1 MWKFTNWKG
10 EEMTTIA
17 ELFARG
23 GDIFEK
29 WCKGLDGILWLCI
42 SAEIDNS
49 GHVRV
54 IRKVKGE
61 QRSVANAW
69 RKAADLE
76 VCEGGDVRK
85 IFDKLYCLG
94 EIQLCA
100 DGCKTNLK
108 GDWDMISVCVKP
120 LLPAPKADNGWQ
132 FVPMYTIIPVPKIDV
147 LPEFYQK
154 AKNLLTAEE
163 LQWLEEWE
171 TRCSLGQGLAD
182 FLATPA
188 WKSLLTPLIAAMGS
202 WFKWWKNKWECDKW
216 TLGKFSRTCPLC
228 VIFHSTGNTLFLCR
242 YCILCGLHG
251 CSGWGEAVNAPYNK
265 QPLLSALEKAVCQLA
280 EERKQQSYEDEVDK
294 MVREHCEELVPS
306 AMWICKKAKECDRR
320 EPCQHRDVHEYTS
333 FFCKHPCSKGG
344 ICEPVNEG
352 EKPAPDEDAVL
363 RELIEATKCE
373 HKYIRTARMAK
384 ALEAA
389 EKLLEENLRH
399 PDNIEERLTKSFP
412 KSEPDLPIKEDD
424 GL

>member
-1 MWKFTNWKG
+1 
-10 EEMTTIA
+10 MTTILA
-17 ELFARG
+17 EDDAKMFLR
-23 GDIFEK
+23 
-29 WCKGLDGILWLCI
+29 
-42 SAEIDNS
+42 N
-49 GHVRV
+49 
-54 IRKVKGE
+54 
-61 QRSVANAW
+61 ANAPNWW
-69 RKAADLE
+69 RELTKLSERLE
-76 VCEGGDVRK
+76 EVEAQVKILIRRAHDSELAIEKLLEGK
-85 IFDKLYCLG
+85 PL
-94 EIQLCA
+94 E
-100 DGCKTNLK
+100 
-108 GDWDMISVCVKP
+108 P
-120 LLPAPKADNGWQ
+120 LLPAQKADNGWQ

-182 FLATPA
+182 FLTTPA
-188 WKSLLTPLIAAMGS
+188 WKSLLTSLVAAMGS
-202 WFKWWKNKWECDKW
+202 WYKWWKNKWECDRW

-228 VIFHSTGNTLFLCR
+228 VIFHSTGNTLFPCR
-242 YCILCGLHG
+242 YCILRGLHG
-251 CSGWGEAVNAPYNK
+251 CSGWDEAVNPPYDK
-265 QPLLSALEKAVCQLA
+265 QPLLAALANAIIKLA
-280 EERKQQSYEDEVDK
+280 EERKQQSYEAEVDK
-294 MVREHCEELVPS
+294 MVREHCEEFTPS
-306 AMWICKKAKECDRR
+306 TLWICRKAKECPDQFICDRR
-320 EPCQHRDVHEYTS
+320 IPHFYCPACRNH
-333 FFCKHPCSKGG
+333 CSEGG

-384 ALEAA
+384 ALETA